1 MFVLNADKGS
11 TRGAMILSSK
21 VRIVVL
27 IVAALLIMLAP
38 GHAPDKVIRQNG
50 HNYSTWRT
58 LPVGVYTSSR
68 DLFKPA
74 RDAMNLFNEGFAR
87 SVFKLAS
94 KNKSLIRIHCTT
106 DEPPRR
112 PHARTYPT
120 DKDGN
125 MTDVRIYVN
134 CKENF
139 TDEVLR
145 NLVAH
150 ELYHALGF
158 YTPGLGHSYRRECIS
173 YPLAHEGQSICKE
186 MVEDFKERYPVY

>member
-1 MFVLNADKGS
+1 
-11 TRGAMILSSK
+11 MISSS
-21 VRIVVL
+21 RIRIAVL
-27 IVAALLIMLAP
+27 IAAVILILLAP
-38 GHAPDKVIRQNG
+38 GHAPDKVMRQNVN
-50 HNYSTWRT
+50 NYSTWKT

-68 DLFKPA
+68 NLFKPV

-139 TDEVLR
+139 TAEVLR

-158 YTPGLGHSYRRECIS
+158 YTPGLGHSYRPECIS
-173 YPLAHEGQSICKE
+173 YPIAHEGQLVCRE
-186 MVEDFKERYPVY
+186 MKEDFEGRYSK